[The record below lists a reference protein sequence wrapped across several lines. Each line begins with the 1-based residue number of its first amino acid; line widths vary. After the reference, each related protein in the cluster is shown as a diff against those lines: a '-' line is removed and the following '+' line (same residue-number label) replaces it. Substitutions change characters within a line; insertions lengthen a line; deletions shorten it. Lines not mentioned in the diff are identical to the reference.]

1 MDLFEAIDL
10 NLVAEVRRC
19 IDAGA
24 DPNAPGPK
32 GTLPIM
38 AALEKSIHFGNEGIP
53 KLLCEAGADTRLLT
67 RALTERLRQ
76 GPASLLRY
84 HNDAIRDI
92 NGVLDAF
99 KDIIRDLSP
108 MELERLQTFIA
119 EAEEFDG
126 FSKTLRERAAGIDNT
141 LSNQDP
147 TATAPDMIDQA
158 VEHLAQT
165 VRFEMKAR
173 VLRMRAIML
182 KSTLG

>member
-1 MDLFEAIDL
+1 MDLFEAIGL

-19 IDAGA
+19 LDAGA
-24 DPNAPGPK
+24 DPNEPGPK
-32 GTLPIM
+32 RTLPIM
-38 AALEKSIHFGNEGIP
+38 EALETSIHFGNEGIP
-53 KLLCEAGADTRLLT
+53 KLLCEAGADTRPLM

-84 HNDAIRDI
+84 HNDTARDI

-119 EAEEFDG
+119 EADEFDSV
-126 FSKTLRERAAGIDNT
+126 SKTLRERAAEVDDA
-141 LSNQDP
+141 LSDR
-147 TATAPDMIDQA
+147 TAATPDTIDQA

-165 VRFEMKAR
+165 LRFEMKAG
-173 VLRMRAIML
+173 LLQMRAIAL
-182 KSTLG
+182 KSLLD

>member
-1 MDLFEAIDL
+1 MNLFEAIGL
-10 NLVAEVRRC
+10 NFVAEVRRC

-32 GTLPIM
+32 GMLPIM
-38 AALEKSIHFGNEGIP
+38 EALETSIHFGNEGIP
-53 KLLCEAGADTRLLT
+53 KLLCEAGADTRLLM

-76 GPASLLRY
+76 GPASLLRH
-84 HNDAIRDI
+84 HNDTVRDI

-99 KDIIRDLSP
+99 KDVIRDLSP
-108 MELERLQTFIA
+108 MELERLRTFIA

-126 FSKTLRERAAGIDNT
+126 LSKTLRERATVVDNA

-147 TATAPDMIDQA
+147 TATAPDIIDQA

-173 VLRMRAIML
+173 LIRMRAITL
-182 KSTLG
+182 KSLLD